1 MDLNPAAKE
10 FVPRETRIRDA
21 ITKLEAVETLD
32 GDEGF
37 KLAPSG
43 ATQQTEKLKTL
54 NEVAKSLKGISDLPS
69 DAKAVVDAVNERNQ
83 KGFAITRGVIND
95 NVAKLLASL
104 KTVVPEEDPGA
115 PGGRR
120 GKKSRK
126 PRKPRRMTRRRRGG
140 VSLFG
145 NPNVARPLGTPGKV
159 VRGSVGAELAA
170 DKQIAKDNEMFSART
185 KAVNEGLKARN
196 EKDADAAANRLGP
209 GQTGDLANKA
219 FYQGALAP
227 PPLAGGRRRHRSKRH
242 TRRR

>member
-21 ITKLEAVETLD
+21 IAKLEAVETLD

-69 DAKAVVDAVNERNQ
+69 DAKAVVVAVNERNQ

-95 NVAKLLASL
+95 NVDKLLASL

-120 GKKSRK
+120 RRRGKKTRKTKKSR
-126 PRKPRRMTRRRRGG
+126 RYTRRR
-140 VSLFG
+140 
-145 NPNVARPLGTPGKV
+145 
-159 VRGSVGAELAA
+159 
-170 DKQIAKDNEMFSART
+170 
-185 KAVNEGLKARN
+185 
-196 EKDADAAANRLGP
+196 
-209 GQTGDLANKA
+209 
-219 FYQGALAP
+219 
-227 PPLAGGRRRHRSKRH
+227 
-242 TRRR
+242 